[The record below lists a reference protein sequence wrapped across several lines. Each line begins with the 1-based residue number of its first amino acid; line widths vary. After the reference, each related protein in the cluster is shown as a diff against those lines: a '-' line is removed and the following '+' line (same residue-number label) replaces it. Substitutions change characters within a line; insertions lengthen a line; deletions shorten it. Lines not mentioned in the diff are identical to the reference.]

1 MGVVVCVS
9 LSSNQIRRNRP
20 RQRSS
25 KLLSNWPSL
34 ELNTTMSVV
43 RAELPDLLHLVQ
55 DLPDPEKI
63 ISEHVQVRMLVN
75 LKHYIVPDDDPAV
88 DKALRMMEKMGWT
101 QGRGLGRDQQG
112 IIQPIAA
119 VGQVGRSGLG
129 LNINVKGSKR
139 VGRAGR
145 KGMTVTEE
153 EVATNIPVS
162 VVVPSLEGEVPMKH
176 PLHNTWTLWFF
187 KNDKRFDWE
196 TNQRPVIEFA
206 TVEDFWALHNHIE
219 PASRLQVGCD
229 YSLFKKG
236 IKPMWEDPM
245 NKEGGRWLVNLDKPN
260 TSRNVPMDPAFE
272 KFHTHALDEF
282 WTELLLLLIG
292 EAFGPDTG
300 ELVNGAIVNIGGRG
314 DKVSVWM
321 SSSTEKEA
329 ILEVGRK
336 IRHCTAMPDR
346 YSPPTTAALDK
357 KSRLDLVF
365 ENHQD
370 NKNKACSR
378 AKQTFKV

>member
-43 RAELPDLLHLVQ
+43 PAELPDLLHLVQ

-63 ISEHVQVRMLVN
+63 ISEH
-75 LKHYIVPDDDPAV
+75 
-88 DKALRMMEKMGWT
+88 
-101 QGRGLGRDQQG
+101 
-112 IIQPIAA
+112 
-119 VGQVGRSGLG
+119 
-129 LNINVKGSKR
+129 
-139 VGRAGR
+139 
-145 KGMTVTEE
+145 EE
-153 EVATNIPVS
+153 EVAANIPVG
-162 VVVPSLEGEVPMKH
+162 VVAPSLEGEVPMKH

-300 ELVNGAIVNIGGRG
+300 ELVNGAIVNIRGRG

-346 YSPPTTAALDK
+346 YSPPTTAAPDK